1 MKGAAQIKVK
11 PKILM
16 LTVKIYLVEKI
27 KTELT
32 TEMVKLF

>member
-11 PKILM
+11 PKIPM